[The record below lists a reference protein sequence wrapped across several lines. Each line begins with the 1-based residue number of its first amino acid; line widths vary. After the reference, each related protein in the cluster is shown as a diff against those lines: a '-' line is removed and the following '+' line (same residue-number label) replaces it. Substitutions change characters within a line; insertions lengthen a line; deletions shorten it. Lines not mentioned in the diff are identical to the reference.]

1 MKINEEY
8 ARAYWVANPFTP
20 NEAITID
27 PETCIGCKRCINACR
42 TDVLLPALTD
52 SKPPCTKA
60 CPAGIDIKR
69 QLALIARGQY
79 LEALQV
85 IKESI
90 PLPLACSR
98 VCPRFCEKKCGRS
111 GLEGPVAINM
121 TKRFVADLDLKRGGP
136 AAAARKPA
144 SGKRVA
150 VGGSGPAGLSA
161 AYYLA
166 LEGHAISIFEAR
178 QKAGGLLRYGVP
190 DHRLPK
196 NILDREIASILE
208 MCEKV
213 QTGTSLGRDFTVE
226 SLLKEGFAAVF
237 LAVGAQAVL
246 RLNVEGEDLN
256 GVQPGVEF
264 LRELNS
270 GRKPVTGK
278 RVVLVGGG
286 MVAVDAAQSVLR
298 MGAEEVTV
306 VCLESRE
313 SMPAYREDVA
323 LAEEEGIKILNG
335 WGIERIAGAAGKV
348 TGIELKACSSV
359 YDRNGR
365 FSPVYDEKKT
375 QKMAA
380 DNVIVCIGQT
390 PDLSFL
396 GKNIKTGRV
405 IEVDSEYATN
415 KAGVFAAGDVVSG
428 PKTVIEACA
437 GGHAA
442 AQSIHRY
449 LQGQT
454 VTSVQKAFG
463 TERAFQERQEYA
475 DIELERTVMPVLSV
489 EERRRSFA
497 EIELGAK
504 EEEVKKEASRCFAC
518 GQQPVITYPDE
529 CWFCGA
535 CVEVCP
541 VEGAIS
547 LNYPLNQRVIW
558 KRKATGE
565 FFRIGMK
572 NPPPPN
578 TRPPIR

>member
-136 AAAARKPA
+136 AAAERKPA

-150 VGGSGPAGLSA
+150 VVGSGPAGLSA

-504 EEEVKKEASRCFAC
+504 EEEVK
-518 GQQPVITYPDE
+518 
-529 CWFCGA
+529 
-535 CVEVCP
+535 
-541 VEGAIS
+541 
-547 LNYPLNQRVIW
+547 
-558 KRKATGE
+558 
-565 FFRIGMK
+565 
-572 NPPPPN
+572 
-578 TRPPIR
+578 